1 MISKPLAH
9 CLRPISLDE
18 VFGQEHL
25 TTGNGFIKKCI
36 ENDSLFSIIFYG
48 PPGVGKTTLALIIAT
63 TLKKQYRILNA
74 STSNK
79 KDMEIIVE
87 EAKMYGH
94 LIVIVDEVHRLNKDK
109 QDYLLSYIEEGLIT
123 IIGTTTAN
131 PFHSINPAIRSRC
144 HLLELKPLQEDDIV
158 NVLKFALKSQRGLNG
173 KYSCEDDVLKIIAKR
188 SSGDVRFALNNLQIC
203 ALTCENNIIDIEVV
217 KNNLRVP
224 NYMMDKDGDGHYDAV
239 SALQKSIRG
248 SDVDAAL
255 YYLAKLC
262 LAEDLVSIER
272 RLIITAYEDIGLGNP
287 FAVDRTFNAI
297 ETAKRVGFPEAVIP
311 LSLAVIDL
319 SLSPK
324 SRTANIS
331 INNAMKVAKEMPLDV
346 PSYLKLTPTNL
357 SEDEKYPYDRND
369 LWPKIQYLPE
379 QLKNQKF
386 FEYISNSKYEKALVE
401 NYLKTNKNK
410 RTSDLVNL
418 KKSC

>member
-48 PPGVGKTTLALIIAT
+48 PPGVGKTTRSYNSDNF
-63 TLKKQYRILNA
+63 KKQYRILNA

-158 NVLKFALKSQRGLNG
+158 NVLKFALKKS
-173 KYSCEDDVLKIIAKR
+173 KR
-188 SSGDVRFALNNLQIC
+188 FKRQI
-203 ALTCENNIIDIEVV
+203 L
-217 KNNLRVP
+217 L
-224 NYMMDKDGDGHYDAV
+224 
-239 SALQKSIRG
+239 
-248 SDVDAAL
+248 
-255 YYLAKLC
+255 
-262 LAEDLVSIER
+262 
-272 RLIITAYEDIGLGNP
+272 
-287 FAVDRTFNAI
+287 
-297 ETAKRVGFPEAVIP
+297 
-311 LSLAVIDL
+311 
-319 SLSPK
+319 
-324 SRTANIS
+324 
-331 INNAMKVAKEMPLDV
+331 
-346 PSYLKLTPTNL
+346 
-357 SEDEKYPYDRND
+357 
-369 LWPKIQYLPE
+369 
-379 QLKNQKF
+379 
-386 FEYISNSKYEKALVE
+386 
-401 NYLKTNKNK
+401 
-410 RTSDLVNL
+410 
-418 KKSC
+418 